1 MNSKQIT
8 DILLAVQAT
17 ITLLI
22 SLRAFYLYSR
32 TRSDAL
38 FSIGLSMGVIALG
51 GICGLIGDTLIK
63 SSSFNTVAE
72 KCNYPEHY
80 ARKSKRFLS

>member
-8 DILLAVQAT
+8 DILLAIQAS

-22 SLRAFYLYSR
+22 SVRAFYLYSR

-38 FSIGLSMGVIALG
+38 FAIGLSMGVIGLG
-51 GICGLIGDTLIK
+51 GICGLRGHRATDPQTQ
-63 SSSFNTVAE
+63 NE
-72 KCNYPEHY
+72 KPQRHSP
-80 ARKSKRFLS
+80 AIPQASK

>member
-8 DILLAVQAT
+8 DILLAIQAT

-22 SLRAFYLYSR
+22 SVRAFYLYSR

-38 FSIGLSMGVIALG
+38 FSIGLSMGVIGLG
-51 GICGLIGDTLIK
+51 GICGLIGDT
-63 SSSFNTVAE
+63 
-72 KCNYPEHY
+72 NYHKQVLQYPLVSIHW
-80 ARKSKRFLS
+80 ADS